1 MPYFDAEQVA
11 LDYLEAQGLGTKGTD
26 LFRGPTLEPEKGRVP
41 RDATFLVAHDGPMAQ
56 RYMGTARKA
65 WVRAQVE
72 ILIRS
77 SPENRE
83 AGRNRALAV
92 LDAFK
97 NDSSLDIVGCQIL
110 ESAPRYLERD
120 RLNNH
125 LWLVK
130 VELWDVS

>member
-11 LDYLEAQGLGTKGTD
+11 LDYLKAQGFTNIYKG
-26 LFRGPTLEPEKGRVP
+26 PALEPNKSVP
-41 RDATFLVAHDGPMAQ
+41 RDAIFLVAHDGPALQ

-65 WVRAQVE
+65 FAQCQVE

-83 AGRNRALAV
+83 EGRERALAV
-92 LDAFK
+92 LQAFK
-97 NDSSLDIVGCQIL
+97 DDTTLVATGCRPI
-110 ESAPRYLERD
+110 EAAPRTLERD

-130 VELWDVS
+130 IELWDVR